1 MSEKLEKADHV
12 DLRSLHFSVNI
23 CLQIWGG
30 LVNANPMKSLC
41 WQEKKKG
48 TCLKSLVNS

>member
-1 MSEKLEKADHV
+1 MSEKLQKADYV
-12 DLRSLHFSVNI
+12 ELRSLQFSVNI

-30 LVNANPMKSLC
+30 LVDATPMKSLC

-48 TCLKSLVNS
+48 TCLNSLMNS

>member
-1 MSEKLEKADHV
+1 MSEKLQKTDHV
-12 DLRSLHFSVNI
+12 ELRRLQFSVHI
-23 CLQIWGG
+23 CLQTWGG

-48 TCLKSLVNS
+48 TCLNSLMNS